1 LGAGTP
7 LIVYDNPDLQKED
20 ILKENKGKSGVYR
33 WVNKVTGKT
42 YVGSSVDLSIRF
54 KNYHNY
60 TYISDPAKNMAIYRA
75 LLKYGYSNFKLEIIE
90 YCEPTNAVKRE
101 QFYFDLLQPEYNIL
115 TTAGSSL
122 GFQHSEVTLAKFRA
136 RKHSEETKQ
145 KMSEARIGYK
155 HIEETL
161 DKFRARKHSEETLA
175 KMRARK
181 HSEETLAKFRAQ
193 RNTEE
198 YKRKMSEAQIGRK
211 HSEETRK
218 KISDVMSGEN
228 NPMFPSGEKILPMKL
243 GRRSQMLNWAKQE
256 LKDPG
261 RPSQQILVID
271 KKTNLTTTYESIS
284 AAARALGIGKS
295 TISKYIARNLQEP
308 FKGQYIFQKL

>member
-1 LGAGTP
+1 
-7 LIVYDNPDLQKED
+7 
-20 ILKENKGKSGVYR
+20 
-33 WVNKVTGKT
+33 
-42 YVGSSVDLSIRF
+42 
-54 KNYHNY
+54 
-60 TYISDPAKNMAIYRA
+60 
-75 LLKYGYSNFKLEIIE
+75 
-90 YCEPTNAVKRE
+90 
-101 QFYFDLLQPEYNIL
+101 
-115 TTAGSSL
+115 
-122 GFQHSEVTLAKFRA
+122 
-136 RKHSEETKQ
+136 
-145 KMSEARIGYK
+145 MSEARIGYK

-161 DKFRARKHSEETLA
+161 AKFRARKHSEETLA

-228 NPMFPSGEKILPMKL
+228 NPMFGKNPSDETRKKISDAKL
-243 GRRSQMLNWAKQE
+243 GQARPEGS
-256 LKDPG
+256 G